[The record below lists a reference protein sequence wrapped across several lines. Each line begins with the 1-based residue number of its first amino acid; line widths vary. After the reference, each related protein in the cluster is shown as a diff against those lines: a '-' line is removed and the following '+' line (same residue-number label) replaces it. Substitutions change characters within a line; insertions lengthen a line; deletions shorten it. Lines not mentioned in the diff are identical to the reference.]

1 MGKGR
6 LFVGE
11 ASGSADRAP
20 PSACA
25 AKGKRSEALVKNGS
39 DNRQGAPLN
48 RPPGKRREGR
58 MVLRLGPLAGIPPF
72 GACSCRQH
80 RWGDLC
86 LETAGSAQKQ
96 HIRLGVKQP
105 GKPASHKPAAG
116 THKARLSESPGRLER
131 NPPNR
136 AFPPPAYVESSP
148 ALSLSGGDPPEAPFP
163 YAVKGIPLKKGE
175 KRDTNCIISDYIT
188 ICSLFVAE
196 IPRQMILRSLPL
208 PGHPGENQKRE
219 GKRSVSPLSFRSL
232 QYIRK
237 KGDTASAAG
246 GALLRQPFFPRKRP
260 PFPHSLLE
268 VSNISGRRAIPLQRR
283 EEPCSD
289 SPSSR
294 GNAPRFLTPS

>member
-1 MGKGR
+1 
-6 LFVGE
+6 
-11 ASGSADRAP
+11 
-20 PSACA
+20 
-25 AKGKRSEALVKNGS
+25 
-39 DNRQGAPLN
+39 
-48 RPPGKRREGR
+48 

-175 KRDTNCIISDYIT
+175 NRDTNCIISDYIT
-188 ICSLFVAE
+188 ICSLFAAE
-196 IPRQMILRSLPL
+196 IPRQMILRSLPP

-260 PFPHSLLE
+260 PVSSLPPRSLQHIRKKGDAASAAGGVPLRQPFFPRKRPPFPHSHSIVAGGLGDR
-268 VSNISGRRAIPLQRR
+268 S
-283 EEPCSD
+283 
-289 SPSSR
+289 
-294 GNAPRFLTPS
+294 